1 MVSSPEQRAASV
13 PELHYPDL
21 PVSAR
26 RQEIADA
33 IAGHQVVVLAGETG
47 SGKTTQLPKILLGL
61 GRGVTGMIGHTQPR
75 RIAARAVAERVAE
88 EIGTEVGDLVGYTVR
103 FHDQV
108 ADRTLIKVMTD
119 GVLLAE
125 LRRDRDL
132 SRYDTIVIDE
142 AHERSL
148 TIDFLLGYL
157 RELLPR
163 RPDLKVV
170 ITSATI
176 DPERFAR
183 HFHDAPVLVVSG
195 RTYPVEVRYRPL
207 GEDADQADGVVAAVD
222 ELPPDGDVLVFLAGE
237 REIRDTAEVLRGA
250 VRGPGVV
257 EVLPLF
263 GRLTAAEQHRVFA
276 GHTGRRI
283 VLATNVAETSL
294 TVPGIRYVIDAGT
307 ARISRYSLR
316 TKVQRL
322 PIEPISQASA
332 TQRAGRCGRVANGIC
347 IRLYSLEDFESRPE
361 FTDPEILRTGLASVL
376 LQMAALDLG
385 EVTAFPFLD
394 PPDPRA
400 VRDGRALLEE
410 LGALADGGLTKVG
423 RALSE
428 LPVDPRLG
436 RMVIEAAS
444 RGCLAEVLVIA
455 SALSVQDPRERP
467 LALQQQ
473 ADELHAR
480 FAEPASDLLAW
491 LNLWRYVTEQ
501 QEALSSS
508 AFRRLCKRELLS
520 WLRIREWQDLHAQL
534 RRVARRLR
542 LDVDASGGPDAVTTS
557 LVSGLLSQVGL
568 RQDKRDYLGAR
579 GTHFVIAPGSSLT
592 KKPPPLV
599 VAAELV
605 ETSRLFARGVARVEP
620 EQVEAV
626 AGHLLSRSYAEPHWS
641 KRRGAVMAD
650 ERVTLY
656 GIPIVARRAVQYS
669 RVDPVASRE
678 IFLRHGL
685 VEGDWH
691 TPHAF
696 FARNQQL
703 LADALEVGVRTRS
716 REVGVGDEELYAFYD
731 ARIPA
736 DVVGTVTFDR
746 WWKKARRADPA
757 LLDLTLE
764 AVAVDDAAH
773 PSVWTSDGFTA
784 RLEYAFAPGSDDDGV
799 TVDVP
804 LAQLTRLRE
813 LTWQVPALRHE
824 LVTALI
830 RGLPKALRV
839 PLVPAPDTAHR
850 LLAVLDPALEEL
862 YPALS
867 RAARQVADVVIPVD
881 AWDASTLPSHLR
893 PTYRVMDGTRE
904 VARGKDLPAL
914 QAALAPAV
922 SQAVVAASG
931 FEERTGLTSWDVGD
945 LPAAVSAD
953 GAVGYPTLVDDGSS
967 VSLRLRAVGS
977 PTEHAAGVRRLL
989 ALALPSP
996 SRSLADGL
1004 PVAERLALSRSGPLP
1019 ALLAD
1024 CLLAAVD
1031 ALAATEVRTA
1041 AEFAEQL
1048 AAVRAGLGSE
1058 LPRIVRGAATV
1069 LATAGELDGLLDRMP
1084 TSAARDDLRAQ
1095 RGSLV
1100 HPGFVVEA
1108 GAGRLGD
1115 VARYLRAAAVRAE
1128 RAPREPGRDAVLQA
1142 EVDAVVARLPGPG
1155 VLRWEIE
1162 ELRVSLFAP
1171 SIGARGK
1178 VSAPRLLRAIDA
1190 IG

>member
-1 MVSSPEQRAASV
+1 MVSTPEERAASV
-13 PELHYPDL
+13 PELTYPDL

-26 RQEIADA
+26 RDEIAEA
-33 IAGHQVVVLAGETG
+33 ISRHQVVVLAGETG

-108 ADRTLIKVMTD
+108 ADRTLVKVMTD

-132 SRYDTIVIDE
+132 RAYDTIVIDE

-157 RELLPR
+157 KELLPR

-176 DPERFAR
+176 DPDRFAR
-183 HFHDAPVLVVSG
+183 HFGDAPVLTVSG

-207 GEDADQADGVVAAVD
+207 GEDADQADGVVAAVG

-250 VRGPGVV
+250 TRA
-257 EVLPLF
+257 EVMPLF
-263 GRLTAAEQHRVFA
+263 GRLSAAEQHRVFA
-276 GHTGRRI
+276 AHTGRRI

-294 TVPGIRYVIDAGT
+294 TVPGIRYVVDAGT

-332 TQRAGRCGRVANGIC
+332 TQRAGRCGRVADGIC
-347 IRLYSLEDFESRPE
+347 IRLYSLEDFESRPA

-376 LQMAALDLG
+376 LQMAALELG
-385 EVTAFPFLD
+385 EITAFPFLD

-400 VRDGRALLEE
+400 VRDGRALLDE
-410 LGALADGGLTKVG
+410 LGALDGGRLTRVG
-423 RALSE
+423 RQLSE

-436 RMVIEAAS
+436 RMVVEAS
-444 RGCLAEVLVIA
+444 RRGCLAEVLVIA
-455 SALSVQDPRERP
+455 AALSVQDPRERP
-467 LALQQQ
+467 LELQQK

-508 AFRRLCKRELLS
+508 AFRRLCKREMLS

-542 LDVDASGGPDAVTTS
+542 FEVETSGDPDAVTTS
-557 LVSGLLSQVGL
+557 LVSGLLSQVGQ
-568 RQDKRDYLGAR
+568 RTGQREYLGAR
-579 GTHFVIAPGSSLT
+579 GTRFVIGPGSALA
-592 KKPPPLV
+592 KKPPALV
-599 VAAELV
+599 AAAELV
-605 ETSRLFARGVARVEP
+605 ETSRLYARGVVRVEP

-641 KRRGAVMAD
+641 KRRGSVMAY

-656 GIPIVARRAVQYS
+656 GIAIVARRAVQYA

-678 IFLRHGL
+678 IFLRRAL
-685 VEGDWH
+685 VEGDWQTH
-691 TPHAF
+691 HAF
-696 FARNQQL
+696 FARNRQL

-731 ARIPA
+731 ARIPD

-746 WWKKARRADPA
+746 WWKRARRADPT
-757 LLDLTLE
+757 LLDLTLD
-764 AVAVDDAAH
+764 AVAVDDEAH

-784 RLEYAFAPGSDDDGV
+784 RLGYAFDPGGSDDGV

-804 LAQLTRLRE
+804 LAQLAQMRE

-839 PLVPAPDTAHR
+839 PLVPAPDTATK
-850 LLAVLDPALEEL
+850 LLALVDPSVDEL
-862 YPALS
+862 FPALS
-867 RAARQVADVVIPVD
+867 RAARQVGQVTIPVE
-881 AWDASTLPSHLR
+881 AWDASTLPGHLR
-893 PTYRVMDGTRE
+893 PTYRVMDGPRE
-904 VARGKDLPAL
+904 VARGEDLGAL
-914 QAALAPAV
+914 QASLAPAV
-922 SQAVVAASG
+922 SEAVAAASG
-931 FEERTGLTSWDVGD
+931 FEERTGLTSWDVGE
-945 LPAAVSAD
+945 LPASVSAD
-953 GAVGYPTLVDDGSS
+953 GAVGYPTLVEDGSS
-967 VSLRLRAVGS
+967 VSLRLRAVPS
-977 PTEHAAGVRRLL
+977 DAEHAAGVRRLL

-1004 PVAERLALSRSGPLP
+1004 PVAERLALSRHSPLP

-1024 CLLAAVD
+1024 CQLAAIDGLTSTDLRSASGFD
-1031 ALAATEVRTA
+1031 AAV
-1041 AEFAEQL
+1041 
-1048 AAVRAGLGSE
+1048 AAVRAGLATA
-1058 LPRIVRGAATV
+1058 LPRIVRGAAAV
-1069 LATAGELDGLLDRMP
+1069 LAAAAELDGLLDRMP
-1084 TSAARDDLRAQ
+1084 SGPAREDLRAQ
-1095 RGSLV
+1095 RAALV
-1100 HPGFVVEA
+1100 HPGFVTEA
-1108 GAGRLGD
+1108 GAARLGD
-1115 VARYLRAAAVRAE
+1115 VGRYLRAAVVRAE

-1142 EVDAVVARLPGPG
+1142 EVDAVLARIPAPG
-1155 VLRWEIE
+1155 VLRWEVE

-1171 SIGARGK
+1171 SVGARGK
-1178 VSAPRLLRAIDA
+1178 VSAPRLLRAIDQLR
-1190 IG
+1190 